1 MTDIL
6 KSCLYWIRFAWV
18 NKCILRPKL
27 CSYRGGS
34 GLSSV
39 SACRHPKYQPENMIT
54 ALTFSIFSM
63 FTLFFT
69 FSYPSFYFFHNIFN
83 FFYLDVYP
91 LCAKKIQYQ
100 TFILKSRKMIQIS
113 AESKARFFRHLIARY
128 PRFSVGLSYLAV
140 GGSDFPVYCKNSSKR
155 IKPFRKY
162 FCYAKYSSV
171 NYIWS
176 IVRKYKL

>member
-1 MTDIL
+1 MGLHHQKYSLEISPFEAL
-6 KSCLYWIRFAWV
+6 
-18 NKCILRPKL
+18 
-27 CSYRGGS
+27 RGGS

-39 SACRHPKYQPENMIT
+39 SACRHPKYQPEKYNNCFKI
-54 ALTFSIFSM
+54 FNIFNVYSVFDIFSYS
-63 FTLFFT
+63 L
-69 FSYPSFYFFHNIFN
+69 FYFFIISSI

-128 PRFSVGLSYLAV
+128 PRFSVGSTYLAV
-140 GGSDFPVYCKNSSKR
+140 GGCDFPVYCKNSSKR

-162 FCYAKYSSV
+162 LCYAKYSSV

-176 IVRKYKL
+176 IVRRYKL